1 MHWLRK
7 LGMPATLRHLVS
19 KENVY
24 MLQVFFF
31 FFFWG
36 TEHFGSVEN
45 PFLQS

>member
-31 FFFWG
+31 LG

>member
-7 LGMPATLRHLVS
+7 LEMPSTLRYLVS

-24 MLQVFFF
+24 MLQVFCFF
-31 FFFWG
+31 VFG

-45 PFLQS
+45 SFLQS